1 MRTIIIAIAVGV
13 IGLLFL
19 AGCGGGDGSG
29 LGGGAGSESP
39 GTAHHWTWGSGSS
52 TAGAPGVYGT
62 RGVADA
68 ANVPGARAEAV
79 SWRDAAG
86 DLWLFGGINA
96 GAPPE
101 AQGLMNDLWKYEP

>member
-1 MRTIIIAIAVGV
+1 M
-13 IGLLFL
+13 F
-19 AGCGGGDGSG
+19 GGEYQDEVVSG
-29 LGGGAGSESP
+29 QYYNALWKWD
-39 GTAHHWTWGSGSS
+39 GTAWTWMSGGNTRNES
-52 TAGAPGVYGT
+52 GVYGT